1 MFKPA
6 QIVHLLPLND
16 PIWKFGLVS
25 TDLRMKAVSIN
36 EAIIY
41 TLEVFRI
48 PSDGRSIKSVHTP
61 IRP

>member
-6 QIVHLLPLND
+6 QRVHLLPLNG

-36 EAIIY
+36 EVIIY
-41 TLEVFRI
+41 TLEV
-48 PSDGRSIKSVHTP
+48 GSIYT
-61 IRP
+61 